1 MVSVWV
7 GSTNLLRYGD
17 ARIVLNFVRPG
28 LHDGEEYDDEID
40 DAFKVEIVLEQGSQ
54 LQHGG
59 DKYEVEEE
67 VKPIRVQILGWLSPE
82 AQLPRR
88 LSPLEHARWRR
99 HCRGTPALL
108 LLYLLC
114 HGARPPPRFAVGFNE
129 GGEERGGQIGARG
142 GGGGGGVRVILHDLE
157 VDWCLANRHS
167 RDSDRVWA
175 QKCVR
180 RYHS

>member
-28 LHDGEEYDDEID
+28 LHDGKEDNDEVD
-40 DAFKVEIVLEQGSQ
+40 DAFKVKIVLEQGSQ

-88 LSPLEHARWRR
+88 LSPLEHARWRCHR
-99 HCRGTPALL
+99 RGTPALL
-108 LLYLLC
+108 LLC
-114 HGARPPPRFAVGFNE
+114 HGARPPPRRAVGVNE

-142 GGGGGGVRVILHDLE
+142 GGGGGGVWVILHDE
-157 VDWCLANRHS
+157 VEAVC
-167 RDSDRVWA
+167 
-175 QKCVR
+175 
-180 RYHS
+180 YHSSLRRRKSLGSSTRGILRKR